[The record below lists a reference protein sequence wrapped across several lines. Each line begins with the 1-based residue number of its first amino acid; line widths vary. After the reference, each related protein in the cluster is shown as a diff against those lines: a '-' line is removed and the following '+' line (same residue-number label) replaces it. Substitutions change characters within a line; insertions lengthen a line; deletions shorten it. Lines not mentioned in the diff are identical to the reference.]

1 MSSGEIVEGPAAED
15 EAPGPWGPGKPA
27 PLPPCSGEWGRL
39 WLGLGGLAS
48 LSLLGL
54 GPGGSPARAESSM
67 PCLT

>member
-39 WLGLGGLAS
+39 WLGLGG
-48 LSLLGL
+48 
-54 GPGGSPARAESSM
+54 PGQPVSSGAGSWRISCTS
-67 PCLT
+67 